1 MEKARGEY
9 VLLLNPDTLLP
20 ETNITEVLEFM
31 DTHPD
36 ARACCVKMLSPDGH
50 FLP

>member
-20 ETNITEVLEFM
+20 ETTSLK
-31 DTHPD
+31 
-36 ARACCVKMLSPDGH
+36 CLSLWIPT
-50 FLP
+50 PTQVPVA